1 MSNYQ
6 NVVKS
11 LTKTSSQ
18 EYHAAIKNDDAN
30 PYLLT
35 WKDAQSVLLR
45 GKKQATKQYM
55 PHRSF

>member
-35 WKDAQSVLLR
+35 WKDAHDILLSE
-45 GKKQATKQYM
+45 K
-55 PHRSF
+55 